1 MNYECKSNEIN
12 QLIDETKFDETKFD
26 ETKFDK
32 ILNEPKK
39 NKFILENKQKIIM
52 GNYKETHIS
61 NKELILNNIYSTDDE
76 IYSQIYKQLSNPYQK
91 RLNTIQLILKS
102 NLVIPMSNMTD
113 IICFFNWLSPLNNEF
128 NMSSKNWAWKKIK
141 YGNKEKFLLQNS
153 ISKQDM
159 GRTFYSNYIDLVKS
173 KFSLSGINFC
183 YFEFKSKRFNK
194 VKDIIWAFDI

>member
-1 MNYECKSNEIN
+1 MNYECKFNEIN
-12 QLIDETKFDETKFD
+12 QSIDK
-26 ETKFDK
+26 TKFDK
-32 ILNEPKK
+32 ILDEPKK
-39 NKFILENKQKIIM
+39 NKFILKNKQKIIM
-52 GNYKETHIS
+52 SNYIETHIS

-91 RLNTIQLILKS
+91 RLNTILLILKS
-102 NLVIPMSNMTD
+102 NMVIPMTNMTD
-113 IICFFNWLSPLNNEF
+113 IIRFFNWLSPLNNEF

-159 GRTFYSNYIDLVKS
+159 GKTFYSNYIDLVKL
-173 KFSLSGINFC
+173 KFSLGGINFC

-194 VKDIIWAFDI
+194 VKDIIWAFDM